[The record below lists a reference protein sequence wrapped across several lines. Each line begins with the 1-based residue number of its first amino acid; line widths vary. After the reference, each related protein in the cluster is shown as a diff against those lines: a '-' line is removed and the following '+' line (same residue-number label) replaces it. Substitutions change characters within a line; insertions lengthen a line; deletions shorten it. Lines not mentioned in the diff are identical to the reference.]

1 MDGRLAKTPVRE
13 GLEIGKAKKLQ
24 NKLKQEFTYLAFVGR
39 LAKGWELD
47 SK

>member
-39 LAKGWELD
+39 LPQGWELD
-47 SK
+47 RK